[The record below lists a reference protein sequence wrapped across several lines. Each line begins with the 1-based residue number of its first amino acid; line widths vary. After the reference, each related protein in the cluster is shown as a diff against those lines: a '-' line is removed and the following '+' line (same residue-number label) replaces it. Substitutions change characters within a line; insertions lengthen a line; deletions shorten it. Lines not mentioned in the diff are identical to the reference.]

1 MREMNT
7 LWFVYAGIGVLAVF
21 LVVALVR
28 RSRRLHDLLAQIVAE
43 FGWEGTRRSWWNGA
57 LRARWRGYDVE
68 LRHMDRYK
76 GIPERIHLT
85 VKCQSPARLIIKHR
99 SNFLMKPI
107 TMFGP
112 PIVEPA
118 NITERDQYWIR
129 CDEPVFAETL
139 FTHHEVEPALA
150 TNLIAGYDTVDLEP
164 KRLRVL
170 RAIDDSVV
178 KRRFGRPFFRWGRDL
193 DLIETITRE
202 AWALTVIVVA
212 SAGVRPSY

>member
-1 MREMNT
+1 MDF
-7 LWFVYAGIGVLAVF
+7 LWFVYAGIGLFSAL
-21 LVVALVR
+21 LVVFFVR
-28 RSRRLHDLLAQIVAE
+28 RSRALHERLASIVTE

-118 NITERDQYWIR
+118 NLIQRDQYWIR
-129 CDEPVFAETL
+129 CDEAVFAETL
-139 FTHHEVEPALA
+139 FTHHEVEPELEK
-150 TNLIAGYDTVDLEP
+150 NLIASYDTGDLES

-170 RAIDDSVV
+170 RAVDDSAV
-178 KRRFGRPFFRWGRDL
+178 KRRFGRPFFQWGRDL

-202 AWALTVIVVA
+202 AWALTTTLVA
-212 SAGVRPSY
+212 AASLRTSY